1 MPITSSS
8 LTYICHHKV
17 NLNHFNPCIWLFG
30 CLFLFI
36 ISGCNKKTQTEKQ
49 EGGIELVI
57 VDISESRTGKLSEFF
72 EPEIDY
78 IWLEDELDE
87 AQLNVG
93 LHQIRF
99 YGDKIYNLDIYNCKC
114 ISIFNK
120 AGKYIGKIDAYGEG
134 PGEYLDFDALTFVN
148 EELVLLGVYPRKI
161 MWFSLEGEFLREL
174 TLKAPFGPGVFSE
187 FDNRYYSY
195 NSARK
200 TGEFFIQTLNENLQ
214 DTINF
219 LPYYS
224 ERLESEMSGRN
235 YFQKSKQHLYF
246 GMTFLDTIYQ
256 FHNQQMVPMFTFDY
270 GNYGQNLEELKRLEL
285 RDRLKIINSRVKL
298 YFRGQYRVSEKQ
310 FYTFFSYEKKVYNL
324 FYDREKSQS
333 HVIEGNLINDIDEG
347 HDPKSIG
354 YGFEPGKVGTR
365 IAGKDLYHALV
376 EKKKQMGKEDFENWA
391 NSKGKNFAKTALAA
405 KDSENP
411 VLIVYSLK

>member
-17 NLNHFNPCIWLFG
+17 NLNHFNPCFWLFG

-161 MWFSLEGEFLREL
+161 MWFSLEGEFLRE
-174 TLKAPFGPGVFSE
+174 
-187 FDNRYYSY
+187 
-195 NSARK
+195 
-200 TGEFFIQTLNENLQ
+200 FFIQTLNENLQ

-256 FHNQQMVPMFTFDY
+256 FHNQQMIPMFTFDY